1 MPNLIDLTGKIFGN
15 IRCDSQA
22 ESKSGKTYWNCSCI
36 ICGKQK
42 IIQGTHLRNG
52 NTTSCGCHPYKIRP
66 QNTKQKINEDIPI
79 ILICS
84 LCGKEFIKD
93 KSNGKRKYCYECSP
107 RITAECPQGKCAMI
121 KRNHIKQALV
131 NYKGGKCE
139 ICGYNKSLRALSF
152 HHIDSNEKD
161 FSISQN
167 ITKDLDEL
175 KAEVDKCLLVCANCH
190 MEIHEKIEKDS
201 FNLDI

>member
-66 QNTKQKINEDIPI
+66 
-79 ILICS
+79 
-84 LCGKEFIKD
+84 
-93 KSNGKRKYCYECSP
+93 
-107 RITAECPQGKCAMI
+107 
-121 KRNHIKQALV
+121 
-131 NYKGGKCE
+131 
-139 ICGYNKSLRALSF
+139 
-152 HHIDSNEKD
+152 
-161 FSISQN
+161 
-167 ITKDLDEL
+167 
-175 KAEVDKCLLVCANCH
+175 
-190 MEIHEKIEKDS
+190 
-201 FNLDI
+201 